1 MNRDARVA
9 YRFGRTHQA
18 EGRMVPP
25 RPTGS
30 AAVRHAAREPAVARD
45 EVLLA
50 DTRALLGGVAWA
62 AASSCPFWWALL
74 AALVWL

>member
-18 EGRMVPP
+18 GGRMVPP

-30 AAVRHAAREPAVARD
+30 AAARHAAREPDVARG
-45 EVLLA
+45 EAPLA
-50 DTRALLGGVAWA
+50 DTRALLRGVAWA
-62 AASSCPFWWALL
+62 AAISCPFWWALL